1 MISLLFDDKNTCC
14 VFCSSITSYFLNSI
28 WNLIF
33 APIWLPNLLFVFVLF
48 CLCLCLRF
56 LIQAFF
62 CLCLFCVFLIQCEI
76 WHLLQPNCLICSL
89 SFSLFCLCLCLR
101 FLIQCEIWLLI
112 QPDCLICSLYVTHKT
127 GVSVNHRLLC
137 KLQIV
142 KRRNNH
148 HLKTFDKYEWEEVVK
163 IFLHIQ
169 ETSPQ

>member
-1 MISLLFDDKNTCC
+1 MLCVLLQYNILFSQFPLKFDI
-14 VFCSSITSYFLNSI
+14 CS
-28 WNLIF
+28 NLI
-33 APIWLPNLLFVFVLF
+33 ASSAL
-48 CLCLCLRF
+48 CLCLCLY
-56 LIQAFF
+56 
-62 CLCLFCVFLIQCEI
+62 VFLIQCEI
-76 WHLLQPNCLICSL
+76 WYLLQPNCLICSL

-142 KRRNNH
+142 KRRNDH